1 MQEQSYPNLEII
13 IVDDGSLDKTREI
26 IKKFKKV
33 KLIEGEHKGPGF
45 SRNLG
50 AEFAKGEIL
59 VFVDADMAF
68 EKDYVKKLIA
78 PIIDKECIGT
88 ENSRQIASNEE
99 NIWSRCWGL
108 YSSSEKDKNKEPLGW
123 IFRAILKKEF
133 IKMGGFNPKYGYADD
148 LTFFYKY
155 GIRSKRV
162 EAICY
167 HENPASLKEVYK
179 QSRWIGASVKIP
191 GIDTPIKYLIPLAL
205 AIASPLAIIYFALNK
220 AMKKNSWSIF
230 FPWMIIF
237 MTWRYFGT
245 FSGIIRR
252 VFLNKNFR

>member
-1 MQEQSYPNLEII
+1 MKETLVSVVIPTYNEEKSIGKCIISLQEQSYPNLEII

-45 SRNLG
+45 YRNLG

-78 PIIDKECIGT
+78 PIIAKECIGT

-108 YSSSEKDKNKEPLGW
+108 YSSSEKDKNKEIG
-123 IFRAILKKEF
+123 RAH
-133 IKMGGFNPKYGYADD
+133 
-148 LTFFYKY
+148 
-155 GIRSKRV
+155 V
-162 EAICY
+162 
-167 HENPASLKEVYK
+167 
-179 QSRWIGASVKIP
+179 
-191 GIDTPIKYLIPLAL
+191 
-205 AIASPLAIIYFALNK
+205 
-220 AMKKNSWSIF
+220 
-230 FPWMIIF
+230 
-237 MTWRYFGT
+237 
-245 FSGIIRR
+245 
-252 VFLNKNFR
+252 